1 MQKIRVLLADDH
13 PAFLEGLKRYLGDQD
28 GLSVV
33 GEARDGEEAVSLAR
47 ELRPDVAVLDIS
59 MPLVN
64 GIEAARE
71 IKEALPDIAVLIL
84 SAYYDEP
91 YVISAMQAGATG
103 YLVKTV
109 DIVEI
114 AAAVR
119 ALYAGETVLDA
130 KATEA
135 VMKRLSAPASEVSID
150 EASQELHQREMEV
163 LILAAKGMSNKEIAQ
178 ELSISIHTVQTHLS
192 NIFVKLNVSSRT
204 EAALL
209 ALRKGWLT
217 LDELY

>member
-28 GLSVV
+28 SLEVV
-33 GEARDGEEAVSLAR
+33 GEARDGEEAVLMAR
-47 ELRPDVAVLDIS
+47 DLKPDVAIMDIS
-59 MPLVN
+59 MPIVN
-64 GIEAARE
+64 GIEATKQMKGEFPE
-71 IKEALPDIAVLIL
+71 ISVLIL
-84 SAYYDEP
+84 SAFYDEP
-91 YVISAMQAGATG
+91 YVISSMQAGATG

-109 DIVEI
+109 DISEI

-119 ALYAGETVLDA
+119 ALHSGKTVLDE

-135 VMKRLSAPASEVSID
+135 VVGRLYTSPMEVSTD
-150 EASQELHQREMEV
+150 KASQELHQREMEV
-163 LILAAKGMSNKEIAQ
+163 LLLAAKGLSNKEIAQ

-192 NIFVKLNVSSRT
+192 NIFGKLNVSSRT

-209 ALRKGWLT
+209 ALRKGWLS

>member
-1 MQKIRVLLADDH
+1 MQKIKVLLADDH
-13 PAFLEGLKRYLGDQD
+13 PAFLEGLKRYLGDQG
-28 GLSVV
+28 GLEVV
-33 GEARDGEEAVSLAR
+33 GEARDGEEAVNLVR
-47 ELRPDVAVLDIS
+47 DLQPDVAIIDIS
-59 MPLVN
+59 MPVVN
-64 GIEAARE
+64 GIEAAGQ
-71 IKEALPDIAVLIL
+71 IKEAFPDIAVLIL

-91 YVISAMQAGATG
+91 YVISAMRAGATG

-109 DIVEI
+109 DISEI

-119 ALYAGETVLDA
+119 ALHAGKTVLDD

-135 VMKRLSAPASEVSID
+135 VVSRLATSPSDVSPDEVP
-150 EASQELHQREMEV
+150 QELHQREMEV
-163 LILAAKGMSNKEIAQ
+163 LLLASKGMSNKEIAK

-192 NIFVKLNVSSRT
+192 NTFGKLGVSSRT

-217 LDELY
+217 LNELC

>member
-1 MQKIRVLLADDH
+1 MQNITILLADDH

-28 GLSVV
+28 GLEVV
-33 GEARDGEEAVSLAR
+33 GVARDGEEAFTLAKD
-47 ELRPDVAVLDIS
+47 LHPDVAIIDIS
-59 MPLVN
+59 MPVLN
-64 GIEAARE
+64 GIEAARL
-71 IKEALPDIAVLIL
+71 IKQALPAVAVLIL

-119 ALYAGETVLDA
+119 ALSSGETVLDA

-135 VMKRLSAPASEVSID
+135 VMKRLAASSNDISIGEMSPA
-150 EASQELHQREMEV
+150 LHQREMEV
-163 LILAAKGMSNKEIAQ
+163 LLLAAKGMSNKEIAQ
-178 ELSISIHTVQTHLS
+178 HLSISIHTVQTHLS
-192 NIFVKLNVSSRT
+192 NIFSKLGVNSRT

-209 ALRKGWLT
+209 ALRRGWLT

>member
-1 MQKIRVLLADDH
+1 MQNIRVLLADDH
-13 PAFLEGLKRYLGDQD
+13 PAFLEGLKRYLGDQA
-28 GLSVV
+28 GLEVV
-33 GEARDGEEAVSLAR
+33 GEARDGEEAIGLAR
-47 ELRPDVAVLDIS
+47 DLQPNVAIIDIS
-59 MPLVN
+59 MPAVN
-64 GIEAARE
+64 GIEAARQ
-71 IKEALPDIAVLIL
+71 IKEASPEIAVLIL

-109 DIVEI
+109 DITEI

-119 ALYAGETVLDA
+119 ALHAGKTVLDA

-135 VMKRLSAPASEVSID
+135 VMKRLSAATAEVSVD
-150 EASQELHQREMEV
+150 DTAQELHQREMEV
-163 LILAAKGMSNKEIAQ
+163 LLLAAKGMSNKEIAH
-178 ELSISIHTVQTHLS
+178 ELLISIHTVQTHLS
-192 NIFVKLNVSSRT
+192 NIFAKLNVNSRT

>member
-1 MQKIRVLLADDH
+1 MQNIRVLLADDH
-13 PAFLEGLKRYLGDQD
+13 PAFLEGLKRYLGDQG
-28 GLSVV
+28 GLEVI
-33 GEARDGEEAVSLAR
+33 GEARDGEEAVKLAR
-47 ELRPDVAVLDIS
+47 DLRPDVVIMDIS
-59 MPLVN
+59 MPVVN
-64 GIEAARE
+64 GIEAARQ
-71 IKEALPDIAVLIL
+71 IKEAFPDIAILIL

-91 YVISAMQAGATG
+91 YVISAMRAGATG

-109 DIVEI
+109 DITEI

-119 ALYAGETVLDA
+119 ALYAGKTVLDD

-135 VMKRLSAPASEVSID
+135 VVSRLSTSPSDASPD
-150 EASQELHQREMEV
+150 EAYQELHQREMEV
-163 LILAAKGMSNKEIAQ
+163 LLLASKGMSNKEIAK

-192 NIFVKLNVSSRT
+192 NTFGKLGVGSRT

>member
-1 MQKIRVLLADDH
+1 MQNIRVLLADDH

-28 GLSVV
+28 GLEVV

-47 ELRPDVAVLDIS
+47 DLQPDVAIMDIS
-59 MPLVN
+59 MPVVN
-64 GIEAARE
+64 GIEAASQ
-71 IKEALPDIAVLIL
+71 IKEAFPDIAVLIL

-109 DIVEI
+109 DIGEI

-135 VMKRLSAPASEVSID
+135 VIKRLSASPSEVSIG

-163 LILAAKGMSNKEIAQ
+163 LLLAAKGMSNKEIAQ

-192 NIFVKLNVSSRT
+192 NIFTKLGVSSRT
-204 EAALL
+204 EAALFS
-209 ALRKGWLT
+209 LRKGWLT

>member
-1 MQKIRVLLADDH
+1 MQNIRILLADDH

-28 GLSVV
+28 GLEVV
-33 GEARDGEEAVSLAR
+33 GTARDGEEAFTLAKD
-47 ELRPDVAVLDIS
+47 LQPDVAIVDIS
-59 MPLVN
+59 MPVVN
-64 GIEAARE
+64 GIEAARQ
-71 IKEALPDIAVLIL
+71 IKEAFPSVAVLIL

-114 AAAVR
+114 ATAVR
-119 ALYAGETVLDA
+119 ALSCGGTVLDA

-135 VMKRLSAPASEVSID
+135 VMKRLAASSNEVSIG
-150 EASQELHQREMEV
+150 EASPALHQREMEV
-163 LILAAKGMSNKEIAQ
+163 LLLAAKGMSNKEIAQ
-178 ELSISIHTVQTHLS
+178 KLSISIHTVQTHLS
-192 NIFVKLNVSSRT
+192 NIFGKLNVSSRT

-217 LDELY
+217 LDDLY

>member
-1 MQKIRVLLADDH
+1 MQNIRLLLADDH

-28 GLSVV
+28 GLEVV
-33 GEARDGEEAVSLAR
+33 AEARDGEEAVTLAR
-47 ELRPDVAVLDIS
+47 DLRPDVAIIDIS
-59 MPLVN
+59 MPVLN
-64 GIEAARE
+64 GIEAARQ

-109 DIVEI
+109 DIGEI
-114 AAAVR
+114 ATAVR
-119 ALYAGETVLDA
+119 ALHAGETVLDA
-130 KATEA
+130 KAAEA
-135 VMKRLSAPASEVSID
+135 VMKRLVASTGGANIAD
-150 EASQELHQREMEV
+150 ATQELHHREMEV
-163 LILAAKGMSNKEIAQ
+163 LLLAAKGMSNKEIAR

-192 NIFVKLNVSSRT
+192 NIFMKLSVSSRT

>member
-1 MQKIRVLLADDH
+1 MQNIRILLADDH

-28 GLSVV
+28 GLEVV
-33 GEARDGEEAVSLAR
+33 GAARDGEEAFTLAKD
-47 ELRPDVAVLDIS
+47 LQPDVAIIDIS
-59 MPLVN
+59 MPVLN
-64 GIEAARE
+64 GIEAARL
-71 IKEALPDIAVLIL
+71 IKQALPAVAVLIL

-119 ALYAGETVLDA
+119 ALFSGETVLDA

-135 VMKRLSAPASEVSID
+135 VMKRLAASSNDISIGETSPA
-150 EASQELHQREMEV
+150 LHQREMEV
-163 LILAAKGMSNKEIAQ
+163 LLLAAKGMSNKEIAQ
-178 ELSISIHTVQTHLS
+178 QLSISIHTVQTHLS
-192 NIFVKLNVSSRT
+192 NIFSKLAVNSRT

-209 ALRKGWLT
+209 ALRRGWLT